1 MKESPPMEPRADRAP
16 VIELRDV
23 WASYDQDYVLESVSL
38 EVHDRQFVA
47 LIGPNGGGKTTAI
60 KVMLGLLQPTR
71 GEVRVLG
78 QSAERARSEV
88 GYVPQEIHFDR
99 DFPVS
104 AWEVARMGRLGRRG
118 LLQRYRAEDDAIVE
132 EALRRVDV
140 WHLRERLIGEL
151 SGGERQRVYIARALA
166 VQPRILLLD
175 EPLSNVD
182 PEARA
187 GIQALLPA
195 LSQQMAI
202 VMSSHD
208 VGAILPHVHRVGYLQ
223 RRLLYYG
230 TPQQAPETIR
240 HTFRCPV
247 NLDCE
252 RCPCPVCV
260 GQEHAQEAEA

>member
-1 MKESPPMEPRADRAP
+1 MSQPTAPTP
-16 VIELRDV
+16 VISLRNV
-23 WASYDQDYVLESVSL
+23 WAAYDQGNVLEGIDLDVY
-38 EVHDRQFVA
+38 DRQFVA
-47 LIGPNGGGKTTAI
+47 LIGPNGGGKTTII
-60 KVMLGLLQPTR
+60 KLLLGLLTPTR
-71 GEVRVLG
+71 GQVRVLG
-78 QSAERARSEV
+78 QPVERVRPQV
-88 GYVPQEIHFDR
+88 GYVPQEIRFDH

-104 AWEVARMGRLGRRG
+104 AWDVARMGRLGRRG
-118 LLQRYRAEDDAIVE
+118 LLRPYRAQDDAIVE
-132 EALRRVDV
+132 EAMRRADV
-140 WHLRERLIGEL
+140 LHLRHRAIGEL

-166 VQPRILLLD
+166 VEPRILLLD

-195 LSQQMAI
+195 LSRQMAI

-230 TPQQAPETIR
+230 APQQAPEAIR

-247 NLDCE
+247 DMDCE
-252 RCPCPVCV
+252 HCPCPVCA
-260 GQEHAQEAEA
+260 EQEAVREALV